1 MIPLLLF
8 LALQDSGIASQYPGD
23 EGIEKDPRVL
33 FVEDFETGDLKE
45 IGARWGEISRAES
58 MDLSEDLHAA
68 SPGRRSL
75 HIATRRASTRCS
87 PAST

>member
-1 MIPLLLF
+1 MTALLLL
-8 LALQDSGIASQYPGD
+8 LALQQDGIASQYPGD
-23 EGIEKDPRVL
+23 EGIEKDSRVL

-58 MDLSEDLHAA
+58 MDLSGELHAA

-75 HIATRRASTRCS
+75 HIARNGHL
-87 PAST
+87 